1 MKRFLLLVLNAGL
14 LSPMA
19 VNAESY
25 WLVIGAR
32 FKGGTAANT
41 DILKVPMTSA
51 SECEA
56 AGTKIMGDKGIHG
69 KIYEHIRYVCLKGK

>member
-1 MKRFLLLVLNAGL
+1 MNRFLLIALSAIL
-14 LSPMA
+14 LSPTPAM
-19 VNAESY
+19 AESY

-56 AGTKIMGDKGIHG
+56 AGTKIMETKGIHG
-69 KIYEHIRYVCLKGK
+69 TIYEHVRYICLKGK